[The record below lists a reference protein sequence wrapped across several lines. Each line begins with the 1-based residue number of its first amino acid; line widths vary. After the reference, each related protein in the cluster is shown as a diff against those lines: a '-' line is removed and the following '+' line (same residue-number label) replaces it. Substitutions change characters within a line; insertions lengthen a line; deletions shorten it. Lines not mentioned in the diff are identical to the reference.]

1 MMVNVVTVGV
11 DPFLRNRGRLPPGHR
26 GKRLDPPKSASQRST
41 TGSSIPIW
49 YPHECRVNAIL
60 NPIYCSISHLLFNI
74 PFIVQYP
81 IYFSISH
88 LFFNIPFI
96 FQYPIYFSISHLL
109 FNIPFIV
116 QYSKLLFNIPFIVQY
131 PIYRSISHLLFN
143 IPFIFQYPIYFSIC
157 HV

>member
-81 IYFSISH
+81 IYCSISH

-96 FQYPIYFSISHLL
+96 FQYPIYCSISHLL

-116 QYSKLLFNIPFIVQY
+116 QYPIYCSISHLSFNIPFIVQY
-131 PIYRSISHLLFN
+131 PIYFSISHLFFN
-143 IPFIFQYPIYFSIC
+143 MPCIDL
-157 HV
+157 HEL